1 MPKPS
6 PGDERP
12 PRPAGA
18 EAAAGRPR
26 DCGEERPRV
35 PASPPQDL
43 SVSELQEVS
52 DEMYKLTL
60 AHEIVLNGDFKLQMG
75 NFSPFSL
82 ENRVKETLHKAFW
95 DNLKEQISASP
106 PNYTQAIQLLQE
118 IKEALLSLLLPRHNR
133 LQSRIEE
140 ALDMELIRQEAEHGV
155 LDICGL
161 TTYILDTM
169 AMLCAPVRDEEVQ
182 GLQSLTDPAQLFR
195 EIFRVLD
202 LMKMD
207 MLNFSIQSLRPH
219 LRDHSIQYERKKFQE
234 LLDKLPNSLDHTT
247 EWLREA
253 AAEVSASL
261 SESQPHSAALQG
273 AVGGSPALPS
283 LTAVLNQGYMNLL
296 CWEPGQKEYPETLLM
311 DQARLQEVRAQVN
324 QLATTAAVL
333 LVTSSTCGSALF
345 GSPGFVA
352 RLKLV
357 TKVLLEGLSCTRCEE
372 ALQDISDQVLQ
383 EVSRALSQLGY
394 PALTSDRCASL
405 KGQIK
410 SIADKS
416 NTVWHVIEQRIHLFL
431 SRFIS
436 PDGWN
441 SQKDFPKGLD
451 AIQEELQ
458 EVGRR
463 FRSVIHHNRQVFGP
477 FYLGILKK
485 VLFPEAE
492 PESDAGTDSF

>member
-416 NTVWHVIEQRIHLFL
+416 NTVWHVI
-431 SRFIS
+431 
-436 PDGWN
+436 
-441 SQKDFPKGLD
+441 
-451 AIQEELQ
+451 
-458 EVGRR
+458 
-463 FRSVIHHNRQVFGP
+463 
-477 FYLGILKK
+477 
-485 VLFPEAE
+485 
-492 PESDAGTDSF
+492 DSERY